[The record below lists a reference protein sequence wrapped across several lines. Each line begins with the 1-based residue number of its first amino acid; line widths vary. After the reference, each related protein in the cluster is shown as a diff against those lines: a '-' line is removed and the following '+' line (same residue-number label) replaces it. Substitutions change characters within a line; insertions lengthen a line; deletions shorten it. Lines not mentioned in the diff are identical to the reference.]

1 MFEAMGLRTGI
12 DIDGLLRARA
22 VLREALPAEP
32 LYGMV
37 PEAGLPKG
45 FSPTH

>member
-1 MFEAMGLRTGI
+1 M
-12 DIDGLLRARA
+12 RARE
-22 VLREALPAEP
+22 VLHQALPKEP

-45 FSPTH
+45 FDGTTR